1 MQHPSTA
8 HPSLERTV
16 MKLYYAPAACSL
28 AAHIVAREAGLPI
41 ELIKVD
47 IGNHTLE
54 DGTDYYTV
62 NPRGYVPLLELDD
75 GTRLTEVAAIVQYLA
90 DLAPEAQLIPPAGTI
105 DRVRVQQW
113 LTFVSS
119 ELHKA
124 FSPWL
129 WHKETAESTRQ
140 NVKQRLARHF
150 GELDRLFAQQPYLMG
165 ARFTVADAYAYAIV
179 NWANFLM
186 ISLKPYPAL
195 ATFLE
200 RVAARPKTGQAL
212 VAEGLVKKAA

>member
-1 MQHPSTA
+1 
-8 HPSLERTV
+8 
-16 MKLYYAPAACSL
+16 MKLYYSPAACSL
-28 AAHIVAREAGLPI
+28 AAHIVLREAGLPV
-41 ELIKVD
+41 ELVKVD

-54 DGTDYYTV
+54 DGTDYYTI

-75 GTRLTEVAAIVQYLA
+75 GTRLTEVTAIVQYLA
-90 DLAPEAQLIPPAGTI
+90 DLAPEARLIPPAGSI
-105 DRVRVQQW
+105 DRVHVQEW

-129 WHKETAESTRQ
+129 WHKETAESTQ
-140 NVKQRLARHF
+140 KNVKERLARHF
-150 GELDRLFAQQPYLMG
+150 AELDRLLARQPYLMG
-165 ARFTVADAYAYAIV
+165 DRFSVADAYAYAIV

-195 ATFLE
+195 AAFLA
-200 RVAARPKTGQAL
+200 RIAARPRTEQAL
-212 VAEGLVKKAA
+212 IAEGLAKKAA